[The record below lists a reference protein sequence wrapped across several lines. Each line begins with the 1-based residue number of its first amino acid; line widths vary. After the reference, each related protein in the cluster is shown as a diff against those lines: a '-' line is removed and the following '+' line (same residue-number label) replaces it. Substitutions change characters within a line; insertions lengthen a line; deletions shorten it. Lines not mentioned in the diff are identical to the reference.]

1 MINPQFTLQ
10 IWRRSGLIGAVAEH
24 QFHPDRKWR
33 FDFAF
38 IKQKVAIEVQ
48 GGIFMRRG
56 GHNTGMAL
64 RREHE
69 KRNAAAVLCWR
80 ILYCEPREVCT
91 LEFINTIRAAVLN
104 Y

>member
-1 MINPQFTLQ
+1 MNPQLIVQ
-10 IWRRSGLIGAVAEH
+10 VWRQRGLPTPEPEH
-24 QFHPDRKWR
+24 RFHPRRKWR

-38 IKQKVAIEVQ
+38 HRQKVAIEIQ

-69 KRNAAAVLCWR
+69 KRNAAAVLGWR
-80 ILYCEPREVCT
+80 ILYCEPRETCST
-91 LEFINTIRAAVLN
+91 QFIDTIRAALDLK
-104 Y
+104 